1 MMEYDPRDW
10 YWAVAGDQSQVYSS
24 RRASLVAIADP
35 EYQVF
40 LQRAVATQIA
50 SMDDLTDVL
59 RQANVPPYH
68 TVTPYRIV
76 RRLEEAGVAAA
87 AISVLEQPTNA
98 VLKWRFSTLTAI
110 PADDP
115 DARSLV
121 LAAGA
126 NPDEILAPE

>member
-35 EYQVF
+35 EYQAF

-59 RQANVPPYH
+59 RANNVPPFH
-68 TVTPYRIV
+68 RVAKSTIIS
-76 RRLEEAGVAAA
+76 RLTDAQLEA
-87 AISVLEQPTNA
+87 AISAMTARQQERWRAPDQPA
-98 VLKWRFSTLTAI
+98 VN
-110 PADDP
+110 ADDP
-115 DARSLV
+115 DA
-121 LAAGA
+121 LALLTVIGA
-126 NPDEILAPE
+126 DPATVLAPE